1 MLVSKSIPNLING
14 ISQQSDALRL
24 PTQAEA
30 QSNLY
35 SSVVEGLSDRPPT
48 EHIAKIFTG
57 AVGDAFEHLINRD
70 ATERY
75 VVLVT
80 NGDLTVHT
88 IAGVV
93 KAVAFP
99 NGKGYLSNATPST
112 KTKAITV
119 ADYTFIVN
127 TATLVAMKAATTT
140 VRPKEALIFVKQG
153 NYGSDYKI
161 LIDGVQ
167 RALKT
172 TSTTN
177 VSDLATNLI
186 ADALRAALV
195 TNLGAGWTVTRYGP
209 VISVVKATGDF
220 KITSEDSQGG
230 TSLQVFKDSTQVFTS
245 LPTVAPTDFQI
256 AVTGAPES
264 AIDDY
269 YVKFTPATA
278 GETFGEGAWEETVA
292 GGIPYQI
299 DATTMPHILV
309 REVGGTFTF
318 KEATWDNRT
327 VGDAA
332 TAAAPS
338 FVSNTVNDIF
348 YFKNRLTLLSSDG
361 TIASEVGEYFNFWP
375 VTVTTALDSDR
386 IDYQVSH
393 TKVSVLRHAVPF
405 DEKVVLFSD
414 QTQFIMQGGQTLT
427 QKTIQVDPATEF
439 ENSLTAKPVGTGKNV
454 YFATPNGQFNGVR
467 EFSVDQV
474 TAARDAVSVT
484 SHTPKYIPAGIF
496 KFATSSTED
505 ILVALTSGDPTKV
518 YIYKF
523 FYAGEEKLQ
532 SSWSRFTLGGAG
544 TVVLGADFI
553 ESILYLTVQRIG
565 GVYFEKLDFSPG
577 AVDAGVNFVTHY
589 DRRLTE
595 AQCTS
600 VVYAAGVTTWTLP
613 YVVDGTMKVV
623 TREVNP
629 GLLIT
634 VTNPTTTTLVA
645 SGNYSA
651 TKVYIGQT
659 YSRSY
664 ILSKFHLREEGKDG
678 KSIVM
683 TGRLQVRS
691 ATLAYADT
699 GTFTVTV
706 SPDYRAPS
714 SFVEYRDPADATFTG
729 RILGAGSNLLG
740 AVALATGKFTFPV
753 LSKNDRV
760 TIEISS
766 DSFLPMHLLSLDW
779 EGLYHARSKRM

>member
-30 QSNLY
+30 QENLY

-48 EHIAKIFTG
+48 EHIAKIYTG

-70 ATERY
+70 AAERY

-80 NGDLTVHT
+80 DGDLTVHT
-88 IAGVV
+88 IAGVS
-93 KAVAFP
+93 KTVAFP
-99 NGKGYLSNATPST
+99 NGKGYLSCPTPAT
-112 KTKAITV
+112 KIKAITV
-119 ADYTFIVN
+119 ADYTFIINVD
-127 TATLVAMKAATTT
+127 TVAAMEAATTT
-140 VRPKEALIFVKQG
+140 VRAKEALIFVKQG

-161 LIDGVQ
+161 MIDGTQ
-167 RALKT
+167 QAIKT
-172 TSTTN
+172 TSTTS
-177 VSDLATNLI
+177 VADIATNLI
-186 ADALRAALV
+186 ADDLRADLV
-195 TNLGAGWTVTRYGP
+195 ANLGAGWTITRYGP

-230 TSLQVFKDSTQVFTS
+230 TSLQVFKDSTQVFTA
-245 LPTVAPTDFQI
+245 LPTVAPTNFQI

-264 AIDDY
+264 DIDNY
-269 YVKFTPATA
+269 YVKFTPATS

-292 GGIPYQI
+292 GGVPYQI
-299 DATTMPHILV
+299 DAATMPHILV
-309 REVGGTFTF
+309 RELDGTFTF
-318 KEATWDNRT
+318 SEATWDERT
-327 VGDAA
+327 VGDAT
-332 TAAAPS
+332 TAPEPS
-338 FVSNTVNDIF
+338 FIGNTINDIF
-348 YFKNRLTLLSSDG
+348 YFKNRLNLLSSDG
-361 TIASEVGEYFNFWP
+361 TIISEVGEYFNFWP
-375 VTVTTALDSDR
+375 VTVTTTLDSDR
-386 IDYQVSH
+386 IDYRVSH
-393 TKVSVLRHAVPF
+393 TKVSILRHAVPF

-427 QKTIQVDPATEF
+427 QKTIQIDPATEF
-439 ENSLTAKPVGTGKNV
+439 ENSLSAKPVGTGKNV
-454 YFATPNGQFNGVR
+454 YFATPNGQFNGIR
-467 EFSVDQV
+467 EFFVDQV
-474 TAARDAVSVT
+474 TAAKNAVNITAHV
-484 SHTPKYIPAGIF
+484 PKYIPDGVF
-496 KFATSSTED
+496 KFAASSTED
-505 ILVALTSGDPTKV
+505 VLVVLTSGDPTRV
-518 YIYKF
+518 YLYKF

-532 SSWSRFTLGGAG
+532 SSWSRFTMGGAG

-553 ESILYLTVQRIG
+553 ESVLYLTVQRTD
-565 GVYFEKLDFSPG
+565 GVYFEKLNFSPG
-577 AVDAGVNFVTHY
+577 AVDTGVNFVTHY

-613 YVVDGTMKVV
+613 YAVDGTMKVV
-623 TREVNP
+623 TREVSP

-645 SGNYSA
+645 SGDYST
-651 TKVYIGQT
+651 TKVYLGQT
-659 YSRSY
+659 YRRSY
-664 ILSKFHLREEGKDG
+664 TLSKFYLREEGKDG

-683 TGRLQVRS
+683 TGRLQVRN

-706 SPDYRAPS
+706 SPDYRDPS

-740 AVALATGKFTFPV
+740 AIALASGKFTFPV